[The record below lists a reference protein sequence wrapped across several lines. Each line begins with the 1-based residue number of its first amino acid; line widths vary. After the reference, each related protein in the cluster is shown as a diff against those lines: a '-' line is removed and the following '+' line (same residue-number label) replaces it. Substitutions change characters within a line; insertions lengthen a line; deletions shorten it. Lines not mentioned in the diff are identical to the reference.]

1 MKFLAGMIG
10 AVFGGL
16 LLAGLVAA
24 ADKGRVECYT
34 EAELEQ
40 ALRFAV
46 ESNLEML
53 EAAE

>member
-10 AVFGGL
+10 AVFGGF

-24 ADKGRVECYT
+24 ADGDRVVCYT
-34 EAELEQ
+34 EAELSD
-40 ALRFAV
+40 AMRFAV